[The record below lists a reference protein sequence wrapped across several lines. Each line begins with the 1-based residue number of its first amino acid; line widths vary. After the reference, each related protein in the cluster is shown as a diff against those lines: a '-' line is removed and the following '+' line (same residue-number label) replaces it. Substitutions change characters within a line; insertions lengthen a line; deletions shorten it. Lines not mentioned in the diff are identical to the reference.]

1 MKVKKEYVL
10 LVLII
15 LALSAYLYLRST
27 DRTLYEIPEVPD
39 IAGDDIT
46 EIDIIKPG
54 GVTILL
60 NKKDDKWFIKP
71 QGFPAD
77 KETIDLMLPF
87 LKEVTL
93 TALVSEAKDYNRYDL
108 GDDQKITV
116 KVRTGDKLQRHLDV
130 GKAAPSYRHTF
141 VRLAGDKNVYHAKGN
156 FRGNFDET
164 IEGLRDKTV
173 LSFDKKEIREIQ
185 ITKGDKTLTLKR
197 KEVSDSADSNQK
209 SDKEK
214 KPDVKKKTV
223 WLTPDGNE
231 GDGSQVSSLLKT
243 LADLECRKYIEAHKK
258 EDLKDPIYMVRLT
271 GDKEYTLSIFAK
283 DSKDIKNYPS
293 VSSQNKYPFELEGNE
308 ADKIMIDPRDMVK
321 KPEPNKN

>member
-15 LALSAYLYLRST
+15 LALSTYLYLRST

-39 IAGDDIT
+39 IAGEDIT

-60 NKKDDKWFIKP
+60 SKKDDKWFIKP

-77 KETIDLMLPF
+77 METVDLMLPF

-164 IEGLRDKTV
+164 IDTLRDKTI

-209 SDKEK
+209 SDEAK
-214 KPDVKKKTV
+214 KSV
-223 WLTPDGNE
+223 WLTPDDNE
-231 GDGSQVSSLLKT
+231 GDGSKVGSLLKT
-243 LADLECRKYIEAHKK
+243 LADLECRKYIEGHKK

-283 DSKDIKNYPS
+283 DSKDVKNYPS
-293 VSSQNKYPFELEGNE
+293 VSSQSNYPFELEGNE
-308 ADKIMIDPRDMVK
+308 ADKIMIDPGDMVK

>member
-1 MKVKKEYVL
+1 MKVKKEYIL

-39 IAGDDIT
+39 IAGEDIT
-46 EIDIIKPG
+46 EIDITKPG

-60 NKKDDKWFIKP
+60 SKKDDKWFIKP

-77 KETIDLMLPF
+77 KETVDLMLPF

-108 GDDQKITV
+108 GYDQKITV

-164 IEGLRDKTV
+164 IESLRDKTV

-231 GDGSQVSSLLKT
+231 GDGSKVSSLLKT
-243 LADLECRKYIEAHKK
+243 LADLECRKYIEDRKK

-271 GDKEYTLSIFAK
+271 GDKEYTLSVFAK
-283 DSKDIKNYPS
+283 DSKDVKNYPS
-293 VSSQNKYPFELEGNE
+293 VSSQSNYPFELEGNE
-308 ADKIMIDPRDMVK
+308 ADKIMIDPGDMVK
-321 KPEPNKN
+321 KPETNKN